1 MMMWVSLDR
10 IGKEHG
16 YNRVSKAPVLLNSRA
31 SRVILIC
38 KDPGDPGF
46 LHLPASLPREKSC
59 GPLGPRLPR
68 APAITSA
75 FQAAG

>member
-1 MMMWVSLDR
+1 MMWVALDR
-10 IGKEHG
+10 IGKEHSN
-16 YNRVSKAPVLLNSRA
+16 NRVSKASVLLNSRA
-31 SRVILIC
+31 GMAILMC

-46 LHLPASLPREKSC
+46 LHLPASLSLEKSR